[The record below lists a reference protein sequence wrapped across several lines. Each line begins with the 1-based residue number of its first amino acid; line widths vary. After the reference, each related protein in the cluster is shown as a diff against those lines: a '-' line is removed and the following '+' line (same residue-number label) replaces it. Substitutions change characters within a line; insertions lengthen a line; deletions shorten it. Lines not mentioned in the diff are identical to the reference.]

1 MRKDLVLDLL
11 CSSRLSTSLHPAMC
25 PRRLTLCPA
34 WLRLSCSLLWLGLV
48 SWKYQ
53 QEKREWG
60 WAPSL
65 PGNCGWVY
73 LFLKAAAPIRWPSDS
88 SCSLSGSHDHS
99 SSTCLSDLPTTLQ
112 IVPPLNSPLLPVW
125 VGHLSLSFFFF
136 CLDPNWFRGLD
147 YPDLVMRTR
156 NVWTS
161 IICGMLDSDQVLS
174 P

>member
-1 MRKDLVLDLL
+1 MREDLVLDLL
-11 CSSRLSTSLHPAMC
+11 CSSRLSTSLHPALC

-34 WLRLSCSLLWLGLV
+34 LLRLSCCLPWLGLV
-48 SWKYQ
+48 SRKYQ
-53 QEKREWG
+53 QEKRAWG
-60 WAPSL
+60 LALSL
-65 PGNCGWVY
+65 PGTCGWVY

-88 SCSLSGSHDHS
+88 SCSLSGSRDHS
-99 SSTCLSDLPTTLQ
+99 PSTCLFRPSRTSP
-112 IVPPLNSPLLPVW
+112 NSPSIK
-125 VGHLSLSFFFF
+125 LSFATCLSRPSLFFFF

-156 NVWTS
+156 NVWTR